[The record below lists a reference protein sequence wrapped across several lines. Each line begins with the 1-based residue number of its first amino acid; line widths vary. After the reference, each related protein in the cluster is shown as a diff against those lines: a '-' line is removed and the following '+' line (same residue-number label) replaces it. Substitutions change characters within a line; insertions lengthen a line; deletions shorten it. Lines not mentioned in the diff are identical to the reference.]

1 MIKAARNQRSTTG
14 NPEPVSWAAP
24 GGAAGAEEEE
34 EEVKVSGV
42 VLTSLWHLVAP
53 EVS

>member
-1 MIKAARNQRSTTG
+1 MIKAARDQRSTTG

-34 EEVKVSGV
+34 EVKVGGV